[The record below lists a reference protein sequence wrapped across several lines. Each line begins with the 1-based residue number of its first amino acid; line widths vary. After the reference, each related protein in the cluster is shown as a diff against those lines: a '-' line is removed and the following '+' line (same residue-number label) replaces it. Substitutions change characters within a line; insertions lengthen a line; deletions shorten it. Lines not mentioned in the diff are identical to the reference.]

1 MLFGTKLFILG
12 FLPIAISGFLCAGR
26 LGRRVALCWL
36 LCCSLVFYAWWKPV
50 FVTLLIA
57 SILVNF
63 WLGKR
68 VAGLSRAWLVAGLAF
83 NLALLGFFKYANFF
97 AALLGLAAPFGGI
110 LLPLGISFFTF
121 QQIMYLVDRARG
133 EIQAVPFLE

>member
-12 FLPIAISGFLCAGR
+12 FLPIAIGGFLCTGR
-26 LGRRVALCWL
+26 LGRRAALCWV

-50 FVTLLIA
+50 FATLLIA

-68 VAGLSRAWLVAGLAF
+68 IIGRQRRRAWLATGLAF

-97 AALLGLAAPFGGI
+97 AAMLGLSAAFGGI
-110 LLPLGISFFTF
+110 LLP
-121 QQIMYLVDRARG
+121 
-133 EIQAVPFLE
+133 

>member
-12 FLPIAISGFLCAGR
+12 FLPLAFCTGW
-26 LGRRVALCWL
+26 LGRRAALCWV

-50 FVTLLIA
+50 FATLLIA

-68 VAGLSRAWLVAGLAF
+68 IIGRQRRRAWLATGLAF
-83 NLALLGFFKYANFF
+83 NLALLGFFKYASFF
-97 AALLGLAAPFGGI
+97 AAMLGLSAAFGGI
-110 LLPLGISFFTF
+110 LLPL
-121 QQIMYLVDRARG
+121 
-133 EIQAVPFLE
+133 